1 MREVQHQVFAV
12 TMNALLAACRYDL
25 ELVHLPCRLP
35 PDQRRIPIATIAA
48 RTLLDADG
56 VEFLLMRAMSLK
68 LVEGSIDSIDSS
80 VNITHVAPRVLT
92 PAELNGL
99 KGHLKT
105 WVGKVESAAALL
117 ASEGVSAVEA
127 FA

>member
-1 MREVQHQVFAV
+1 MNGVCISVAMLFGRVVQKES
-12 TMNALLAACRYDL
+12 CRGWMY
-25 ELVHLPCRLP
+25 RLP
-35 PDQRRIPIATIAA
+35 PDQRRIPIATVAA

-68 LVEGSIDSIDSS
+68 LVAGSIDSIEQTC
-80 VNITHVAPRVLT
+80 NITHVAPRVLT

-105 WVGKVESAAALL
+105 WVGKVEGAASLL

>member
-1 MREVQHQVFAV
+1 MLG
-12 TMNALLAACRYDL
+12 NAYLHSVLAT
-25 ELVHLPCRLP
+25 CRLP

-99 KGHLKT
+99 KGHLKS
-105 WVGKVESAAALL
+105 WVGKVETAASLL